1 MNNLL
6 FKWGRPLLSAI
17 LILSAIL
24 VTSCETRQAPAAPQA
39 LVATHYF
46 SGFEDAHDTYNA
58 ITPASDGKIYYVLS
72 SAMIDKGGQFYSY
85 DPKSDKT
92 QFLGDLTDI
101 CGETGE
107 KAISQGKSH
116 VDFYE
121 RNGKLYFATHV
132 GFYEIIEGME
142 RLPVNPPDGYKLY
155 KGGYI
160 ISYDLFSGKFEVLEI
175 APDGEGIITMTMDK
189 ERGQIYGI
197 TWPKGY
203 FIHYDIGTD
212 KLRNLGQ
219 VSANGEAGI
228 PGKDFRVLCRSMFV
242 DPKDGSVYY
251 SVAEGDIYSFHPDST
266 SIRKL
271 DGVNL
276 RLDYLGK
283 YDPTNP
289 GNMGYNWRSIS
300 WNHAEE
306 AAYGVHGNSGY
317 LFRFDPRKQIVEIVD
332 RITSEPSK
340 KSGMFDLFSYGYL
353 GFELGPDGQT
363 LYYLTG
369 GPVYVEGKRVK
380 GVDEIAMGAARGL
393 ENLHLITYNIPNKK
407 YMDHGPIFYADGNR
421 PTYVN
426 SIAVGTD
433 GHVYTLAR
441 FENKGKVIEDL
452 VKIPDPLAKK

>member
-6 FKWGRPLLSAI
+6 FKWGRPLLSAN
-17 LILSAIL
+17 LILLASL
-24 VTSCETRQAPAAPQA
+24 FTSCESRQAPASQP

-85 DPKSDKT
+85 DTKSDKI

-101 CGETGE
+101 CGETGQ

-142 RLPVNPPDGYKLY
+142 RLPVNPPDDYKLY
-155 KGGYI
+155 KGGHI
-160 ISYDLFSGKFEVLEI
+160 LSFDLTSGKFEDLEI

-203 FIHYDIGTD
+203 LIHYDIAAD

-266 SIRKL
+266 SVRKL

-300 WNHAEE
+300 WNPTEE

-317 LFRFDPRKQIVEIVD
+317 LFRFDPRKQSVEIVD

-369 GPVYVEGKRVK
+369 GPIYIEGKRVK

-393 ENLHLITYNIPNKK
+393 ENLHLITFNIPNKK
-407 YMDHGPIFYADGNR
+407 YIDHGPIFYADGTR

-426 SIAVGTD
+426 SIAVGSD
-433 GHVYTLAR
+433 GNVYTLAR
-441 FENKGKVIEDL
+441 FENKEKVIEDL
-452 VKIPDPLAKK
+452 VKIPDPLSKK